1 MKTLG
6 NDIYI
11 QRGETWSLDVAI
23 QNERGDPY
31 MIFKALKNPY
41 LAITVSAARYEQ
53 RGDFRRTYWLD
64 LDEELVEQ
72 ADGSTKW
79 IPLKRFTAT
88 EALYIPNFSVSEVLA
103 YYGQANGGYIVEDST
118 SENDIKNF
126 LFFTDPKGDGNRI
139 YKYLSDYGTDING
152 DGTIDE
158 YDEIWV
164 DYDFRVVNM
173 FNTKDWVEQ
182 TYLFDAKILDGE
194 TVEEYIINALKEQG
208 DAVNVE
214 NEKHWSS
221 EEIQTHIN
229 LIKDKEVKALAQEV
243 FLSGAP
249 LMPSYDTKAIILYPT
264 NLYVSANLQ
273 GGR

>member
-11 QRGETWSLDVAI
+11 QRGETWSLDIAI
-23 QNERGDPY
+23 QNDHGDPY

-41 LAITVSAARYEQ
+41 LAITVTAARYEQ

-72 ADGSTKW
+72 ADGSTEW

-158 YDEIWV
+158 YDEVWV
-164 DYDFRVVNM
+164 DYDFRVVKM

-182 TYLFDAKILDGE
+182 SYLFDAKILAGE
-194 TVEEYIINALKEQG
+194 TLEEYVTRILVEQG
-208 DAVNVE
+208 DAVDITDT
-214 NEKHWSS
+214 HWSD
-221 EEIQTHIN
+221 EQKENYIA
-229 LIKDKEVKALAQEV
+229 LIHDDEARALAQEV